1 MSRKVFVSRFCK
13 DRTGS
18 IGMILALF
26 LTLSVGIGAIA
37 VDIGSL
43 YLERRTVQGAT
54 DLAAIAAAG
63 DIDRADTAARATL
76 VANGFDSIHTLV
88 VTKGRY
94 TFDTSILP
102 GSRFEAGAQPPNAVR
117 VDVMTGGQ
125 LHFGKALMSPPEI
138 GVSAIATTDAQATF
152 SIGSR
157 LASVQGGLA
166 NAVLGALLGGNVSLS
181 VMDYRALLDANVKL
195 DSFMSALATEIGLT
209 AGTYTDVLDSHAT
222 VGTVLRAVARAA
234 TKDGQSQAAQ
244 AVTTLLSRSSISTSV
259 PLKALVDLGPLSQ
272 AEIGQSHAALGAD
285 LNVMSLVS
293 AVAGLANGKNQVS
306 VDLAGT
312 IPGLLS
318 LKVDLAIGEPAQHSG
333 WVAVGQPGATVRTA
347 QTRLRILAEVGGSGL
362 LAGIRI
368 RLPLYIELASAEARL
383 KTLTCTAQSAIG
395 QAMIE
400 ARPAVVKAWIGDIAV
415 GNMSSFGSSLP
426 VSRGSVVQ
434 APLVRVTASA
444 YAEMS
449 NIRATDLSFS
459 QSDVQSHVIKT
470 AEVRDY
476 ASSLI
481 SSLLQSVDL
490 QVDILG
496 IGIGTGPAIKTLLKT
511 LLTPVATGLDAIL
524 APLFELIGLHL
535 GQVDVQVNGLRC
547 GGAVLAG

>member
-1 MSRKVFVSRFCK
+1 MSRKIVNRFCR
-13 DRTGS
+13 DRAGS
-18 IGMILALF
+18 IGVILALF
-26 LTLSVGIGAIA
+26 LTLSVSIGAIA

-43 YLERRTVQGAT
+43 YLERRTAQGAT

-63 DIDRADTAARATL
+63 DIDSAEAAARATL
-76 VANGFDSIHTLV
+76 AANGFDDIHSLV

-94 TFDTSILP
+94 AFDTDIAP
-102 GSRFEAGAQPPNAVR
+102 GSRFQAGAQPYNAVR
-117 VDVMTGGQ
+117 ADVMMGGR
-125 LHFGKALMSPPEI
+125 LYFAKTIMAPPEI
-138 GVSAIATTDAQATF
+138 GVAAIATTDAQATF

-195 DSFMSALATEIGLT
+195 DSFLSALATEIGVT

-222 VGTVLRAVARAA
+222 VGNVLRAVVRAA
-234 TKDGQSQAAQ
+234 TKDGQSPAAQ
-244 AVTTLLSRSSISTSV
+244 AVTTLLSRSSVSTSV
-259 PLKALVDLGPLSQ
+259 PLRSLVDLGPLSQ
-272 AEIGQSHAALGAD
+272 AEVGQSHAALGAD
-285 LNVMSLVS
+285 LSVMSLVS
-293 AVAGLANGKNQVS
+293 AVAALANGKNQVS

-318 LKVDLAIGEPAQHSG
+318 LKVDLAIGEPAQYSG
-333 WVAVGQPGATVRTA
+333 WVAAGQPGATVRTA
-347 QTRLRILAEVGGSGL
+347 QTRLRIVAEVGGSGL

-368 RLPLYIELASAEARL
+368 RLPLYIELARAEARL
-383 KTLTCTAQSAIG
+383 KALTCTAQSPVG
-395 QAMIE
+395 QATIE
-400 ARPAVVKAWIGDIAV
+400 ARPAVVKAWIGDIAA
-415 GNMSSFGSSLP
+415 GNLSSFGSSLS

-434 APLVRVTASA
+434 APLVRVTAGA
-444 YAEMS
+444 YAEMT
-449 NIRATDLSFS
+449 NIRATDLFFS
-459 QSDVQSHVIKT
+459 QGDVQNHAIQT

-481 SSLLQSVDL
+481 ASLLQSVDL
-490 QVDILG
+490 QVDVLG
-496 IGIGTGPAIKTLLKT
+496 VGIGTGPAIKALVKT
-511 LLTPVATGLDAIL
+511 TLTPVAASLDSIL

-547 GGAVLAG
+547 GGAVLVG